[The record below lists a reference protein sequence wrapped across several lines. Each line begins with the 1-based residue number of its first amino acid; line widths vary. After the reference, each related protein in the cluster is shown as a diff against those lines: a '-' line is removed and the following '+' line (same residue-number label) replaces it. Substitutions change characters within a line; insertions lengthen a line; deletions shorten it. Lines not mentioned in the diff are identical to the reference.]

1 MGVKLGGN
9 GEKRV
14 LNCKVHI
21 CDKNCKSY
29 FQLAFFENNYHFS
42 I

>member
-1 MGVKLGGN
+1 MGVKLGEN

-14 LNCKVHI
+14 LNCKVDI
-21 CDKNCKSY
+21 CDQNFKSY
-29 FQLAFFENNYHFS
+29 FQLAFFEKNDHFS

>member
-1 MGVKLGGN
+1 MGVKLGDN
-9 GEKRV
+9 CEKRV
-14 LNCKVHI
+14 LNCKVDI

-29 FQLAFFENNYHFS
+29 FQLEFFEKNDHFS